1 MFDPRVGNPF
11 SVLIYV
17 AHVSTN
23 SVAIRFCQVPQI
35 LRILGGDLVFLKF
48 RLTVLEFALRL
59 SVDNALEQS
68 IQMLSVLCIHAMFLF
83 ALPPIKKKWAE
94 VDIIDW
100 GKVKFT
106 SSLLEECAIG
116 TEGRQPQARTS

>member
-1 MFDPRVGNPF
+1 MGFWGFGV
-11 SVLIYV
+11 
-17 AHVSTN
+17 
-23 SVAIRFCQVPQI
+23 FCQVLQI

-83 ALPPIKKKWAE
+83 AHPPIKKRNGLRLTLSTGAK
-94 VDIIDW
+94 
-100 GKVKFT
+100 
-106 SSLLEECAIG
+106 
-116 TEGRQPQARTS
+116 